1 MGIRDFV
8 KGQPKWC
15 EKGKLTFP
23 EVPST
28 IMNQTGSGICDHIK
42 DSGACFYVRKR
53 ASNSTGYEYE
63 CLDSTSDVAMKNN
76 LKAIILL

>member
-1 MGIRDFV
+1 MEINFALFMESDLAPEQDFV

-23 EVPST
+23 DVPST

-42 DSGACFYVRKR
+42 DSGACFYVRNTK
-53 ASNSTGYEYE
+53 G
-63 CLDSTSDVAMKNN
+63 
-76 LKAIILL
+76 